1 MAKAEPKTRETEAS
15 VDEFIDKLTDP
26 IQRED
31 TRKVSAMMERISGE
45 KAKMWGPAIIG
56 FGSKALKYASGR
68 ELDWPRV
75 AFSPRKG
82 KISLYLTSLDV
93 LADDLAK
100 FGKHTTSKGCIYVK
114 RLDDIDTKVLEK
126 MIKKTLK
133 AK

>member
-15 VDEFIDKLTDP
+15 VDKFIDKLTDP
-26 IQRED
+26 VQRED
-31 TRKVSAMMERISGE
+31 TRAISAMMERISGE
-45 KAKMWGPAIIG
+45 KPKMWGPSIIG
-56 FGSKALKYASGR
+56 FGSKPLKYASGR

-82 KISLYLTSLDV
+82 SISLYLTSLNV
-93 LADDLAK
+93 LADELAK
-100 FGKHTTSKGCIYVK
+100 FGKYKTGKGCIYVK
-114 RLDDIDTKVLEK
+114 RLDDVDTKVLEK

>member
-1 MAKAEPKTRETEAS
+1 MPKAKPKTRETDAS
-15 VDEFIDKLTDP
+15 VDEFIEKLSDP
-26 IQRED
+26 VQQED
-31 TRKVSAMMERISGE
+31 TRTVTAMMARISGE

-56 FGSKALKYASGR
+56 FGSKPLKYASGR

-82 KISLYLTSLDV
+82 KISLYLTSLEV
-93 LADDLAK
+93 LADELAK

-126 MIKKTLK
+126 MIQKTLK